1 MKPAGGARFRP
12 VFALAITGALAGC
25 AASPSFFNAAGPV
38 AAEQRELFWI
48 VNLLLLAVVL
58 PVFIGLPYVLWRFRR
73 GNADSSYQPKW
84 TFNLKLEFFIWGV
97 PIAVVLALSVILWQ
111 ATHRLDPYKRL
122 DGAGAI
128 DVQVVGL
135 DWKWLFIYPD
145 QHIATVNKLVI
156 PAGRPVHLEL
166 TSDTVMQ
173 SFFIPQL
180 GSQIYAMA
188 GMRTQLNLKADRP
201 GVYLG
206 ENTQYNGDGFHRQNF
221 RTYAVSDAQF
231 DTWVK
236 RVQSGSQPLDAA
248 RYAALSK
255 QSVPDRPIEFSAVPN
270 RMFATIIGKY
280 LYSNDHKEAGQ

>member
-1 MKPAGGARFRP
+1 MKQSAGARFRP
-12 VFALAITGALAGC
+12 IFALLIAGTLTGC
-25 AASPSFFNAAGPV
+25 AASPSFFRAAGPV

-58 PVFIGLPYVLWRFRR
+58 PVFIGLPYVLWRYRR
-73 GNADSSYQPKW
+73 GNIDSTYQPKW
-84 TFNLKLEFFIWGV
+84 TFNTKLEFFIWGV
-97 PIAVVLALSVILWQ
+97 PIAVVLALSVILWH
-111 ATHRLDPYKRL
+111 ATHQLDPYKRI
-122 DGAGAI
+122 DGQGQVT
-128 DVQVVGL
+128 VQVVGL

-145 QHIATVNKLVI
+145 QHIATVNKLVV

-173 SFFIPQL
+173 SFFIPQF

-206 ENTQYNGDGFHRQNF
+206 ENTQYNGNGFHRQNF

-231 DTWVK
+231 DAWVK
-236 RVQSGSQPLDAA
+236 QVQSGSQPLNAA

-255 QSVPDRPIEFSAVPN
+255 QSVPEHPIEFSSVPSQL
-270 RMFATIIGKY
+270 FAHIIGKY
-280 LYSNDHKEAGQ
+280 LYPKQQQEGGQ